1 MGTPLSPDEIRAAAA
16 VHHEL
21 GPEYADDVVASFLDR
36 IDQEIT
42 ARIDARLGART
53 RLGPRHEL
61 DERRR
66 ALVNGVVIGQLAA
79 GIPLT
84 VFAVMGQR
92 TFWPHDL
99 VALILL
105 VIVALNVAVI
115 VMLRRP
121 RSDR

>member
-1 MGTPLSPDEIRAAAA
+1 MSS
-16 VHHEL
+16 

-53 RLGPRHEL
+53 RRGPRHEL

-84 VFAVMGQR
+84 VFAVMGSAPSGH
-92 TFWPHDL
+92 TTWLP
-99 VALILL
+99 
-105 VIVALNVAVI
+105 
-115 VMLRRP
+115 
-121 RSDR
+121 SSCW

>member
-53 RLGPRHEL
+53 RLARGT
-61 DERRR
+61 
-66 ALVNGVVIGQLAA
+66 NWTSGAA
-79 GIPLT
+79 RWST
-84 VFAVMGQR
+84 A
-92 TFWPHDL
+92 W
-99 VALILL
+99 
-105 VIVALNVAVI
+105 
-115 VMLRRP
+115 
-121 RSDR
+121 